1 MKRGFVLISTLALI
15 VILSFII
22 LILSRTIYTDTLR
35 TTLFATSLEKRIE
48 IINYE
53 SFLVDTLI
61 DNSLLNRNLLLA
73 ESELNFTIQSKFPDL
88 SIALEDYST
97 CFNLN
102 SLVKPFQNINVKNE
116 EHGKLFTNLLTLSEI
131 DKNLHNELLDRIYDS
146 LDDDSLPETF
156 GAEDLYYISNGN
168 LSLNPDQ
175 LYFHNSQIKNVEMLD
190 GESLS
195 RIYSDLC
202 AVPTTDIEFNVN
214 SLQGSNTKV
223 FLALFPDINLND
235 IEKIILNRPLNGYI
249 TYKNLIDLTGID
261 SSKLDKS
268 FIIFKPNFIKI
279 NYLMNLEGQIF
290 NFVSLLSLKRGNFVV
305 YRSLS
310 R

>member
-175 LYFHNSQIKNVEMLD
+175 LYFHKSQIKNVEMLD

-214 SLQGSNTKV
+214 SLQGSNSKV

-268 FIIFKPNFIKI
+268 FIIFKPSFIKI

>member
-175 LYFHNSQIKNVEMLD
+175 LYFHKSQIKNVGMLD

-202 AVPTTDIEFNVN
+202 AVPTKDIEFNVN

>member
-1 MKRGFVLISTLALI
+1 MI
-15 VILSFII
+15 
-22 LILSRTIYTDTLR
+22 D
-35 TTLFATSLEKRIE
+35 
-48 IINYE
+48 N
-53 SFLVDTLI
+53 LI

-73 ESELNFTIQSKFPDL
+73 ENELNFNIQSKFSGL
-88 SIALEDYST
+88 SISLEDYST

-116 EHGKLFTNLLTLSEI
+116 EHGILFKNLLILSDI
-131 DKNLHNELLDRIYDS
+131 DKNFHNELLDRIYDS
-146 LDDDSLPETF
+146 LDDDSLPETY

-175 LYFHNSQIKNVEMLD
+175 LYFHKSQIKNIEMLNKA
-190 GESLS
+190 GLA
-195 RIYSDLC
+195 RIYNDLC
-202 AVPTTDIEFNVN
+202 AVPSTDIQFNVN
-214 SLQGSNTKV
+214 SLDALNAKV
-223 FLALFPDINLND
+223 FLALFPDLNLSD
-235 IEKIILNRPLNGYI
+235 IEKIILNRPVNGYI
-249 TYKNLIDLTGID
+249 TYKNLVDLTGID
-261 SSKLDKS
+261 SSKLNKS

-290 NFVSLLSLKRGNFVV
+290 NFVSLLSLNRGDFVV

>member
-35 TTLFATSLEKRIE
+35 TTLFASSLEKRIE

-73 ESELNFTIQSKFPDL
+73 ESELNFSIQSKFPDL
-88 SIALEDYST
+88 TIALEDYST

-146 LDDDSLPETF
+146 LDNDSLPETY

-175 LYFHNSQIKNVEMLD
+175 LYFHKSQIKNVEMLD
-190 GESLS
+190 KENLN

-202 AVPTTDIEFNVN
+202 AVPTSDIEFNVN
-214 SLQGSNTKV
+214 SLERSNTKV
-223 FLALFPDINLND
+223 FLALFPDINLSD

-249 TYKNLIDLTGID
+249 TYKNLIDSTGID

>member
-156 GAEDLYYISNGN
+156 GAEDLYYISNGK

-175 LYFHNSQIKNVEMLD
+175 LYFHKSQIKNVEMLD

>member
-175 LYFHNSQIKNVEMLD
+175 LYFHKSQIKNVEMLD

-290 NFVSLLSLKRGNFVV
+290 NFVSLLSLKRGDFVV

>member
-35 TTLFATSLEKRIE
+35 TTLFASSLEKRIE

-88 SIALEDYST
+88 TIALEDYST

-102 SLVKPFQNINVKNE
+102 TLVKPFQNINVKNE

-146 LDDDSLPETF
+146 LDDDSLPETY

-175 LYFHNSQIKNVEMLD
+175 LYFHKSQIKNVEMLD
-190 GESLS
+190 GATLN

-202 AVPTTDIEFNVN
+202 AVPTTDIKFNVN
-214 SLQGSNTKV
+214 SLETSNTKV
-223 FLALFPDINLND
+223 FLALFPDINLSD

-249 TYKNLIDLTGID
+249 THKNLIDLTGID

>member
-1 MKRGFVLISTLALI
+1 MRRGFVLISTLALI

-35 TTLFATSLEKRIE
+35 TTLFASSLEKRIE

-53 SFLVDTLI
+53 SFFIDTLI

-73 ESELNFTIQSKFPDL
+73 ESELNFNIQSKFPDL
-88 SIALEDYST
+88 SISLDDYST

-102 SLVKPFQNINVKNE
+102 ALVKPFQNIYIKNE
-116 EHGKLFTNLLTLSEI
+116 EHGKLFSNLLTLSEI

-156 GAEDLYYISNGN
+156 GAEDLFYISNGD

-175 LYFHNSQIKNVEMLD
+175 LYFHKSQIKNLQMLN
-190 GESLS
+190 GESLNK
-195 RIYSDLC
+195 IYRDLC
-202 AVPTTDIEFNVN
+202 AVPSTDIKFNVN
-214 SLQGSNTKV
+214 SLEAENMKV
-223 FLALFPDINLND
+223 FLALFPDLNLSD
-235 IEKIILNRPLNGYI
+235 IEKIMLNKPLNGYV
-249 TYKNLIDLTGID
+249 TFKNLTDLTGID
-261 SSKLDKS
+261 SSKLNKS
-268 FIIFKPNFIKI
+268 FIIFKPDFIKI

-305 YRSLS
+305 YRSIS

>member
-1 MKRGFVLISTLALI
+1 MNKGFVLISTLALI

-73 ESELNFTIQSKFPDL
+73 ESELNFSIQSKFPDL
-88 SIALEDYST
+88 TIALEDYST

-146 LDDDSLPETF
+146 LDNDSLPETY

-175 LYFHNSQIKNVEMLD
+175 LYFHKSQIKNVEMLD
-190 GESLS
+190 GETLN

-202 AVPTTDIEFNVN
+202 AVPSTDIQFNVN
-214 SLQGSNTKV
+214 SLQGSNSKV
-223 FLALFPDINLND
+223 FLALFPDINLSD

-249 TYKNLIDLTGID
+249 TYNNLIDLTGID

>member
-35 TTLFATSLEKRIE
+35 TTLFASSLEKRIE

-53 SFLVDTLI
+53 SFFIDTLI

-73 ESELNFTIQSKFPDL
+73 ESELNFNIQSKFPDL
-88 SIALEDYST
+88 SISIDDYST

-102 SLVKPFQNINVKNE
+102 ALVKPFQNIYIKNE
-116 EHGKLFTNLLTLSEI
+116 EHGKLFSNLLTLSEI

-156 GAEDLYYISNGN
+156 GAEDLFYISNGD

-175 LYFHNSQIKNVEMLD
+175 LYFHKSQIN
-190 GESLS
+190 
-195 RIYSDLC
+195 
-202 AVPTTDIEFNVN
+202 
-214 SLQGSNTKV
+214 Q
-223 FLALFPDINLND
+223 
-235 IEKIILNRPLNGYI
+235 
-249 TYKNLIDLTGID
+249 
-261 SSKLDKS
+261 SK
-268 FIIFKPNFIKI
+268 
-279 NYLMNLEGQIF
+279 
-290 NFVSLLSLKRGNFVV
+290 
-305 YRSLS
+305 
-310 R
+310 

>member
-22 LILSRTIYTDTLR
+22 LILSRTINTDTLR

-175 LYFHNSQIKNVEMLD
+175 LYFHKSQIKNVEMLD

>member
-73 ESELNFTIQSKFPDL
+73 ESELNYTIQSKFPDL

-175 LYFHNSQIKNVEMLD
+175 LYFHKSQIKNVEMLD

>member
-290 NFVSLLSLKRGNFVV
+290 NFVSLLSLKRGDFVV

>member
-35 TTLFATSLEKRIE
+35 TTLFASSLEKRIE

-73 ESELNFTIQSKFPDL
+73 ESELNFSIQSKFPDL
-88 SIALEDYST
+88 TIALEDYST

-146 LDDDSLPETF
+146 LDNDSLPETY

-175 LYFHNSQIKNVEMLD
+175 LYFHKSQIKNVEMLD
-190 GESLS
+190 GETLN

-202 AVPTTDIEFNVN
+202 AVPTSDIEFNVN
-214 SLQGSNTKV
+214 SLERSNIKV
-223 FLALFPDINLND
+223 FLALFPDINLSD

-261 SSKLDKS
+261 SSKIDKS